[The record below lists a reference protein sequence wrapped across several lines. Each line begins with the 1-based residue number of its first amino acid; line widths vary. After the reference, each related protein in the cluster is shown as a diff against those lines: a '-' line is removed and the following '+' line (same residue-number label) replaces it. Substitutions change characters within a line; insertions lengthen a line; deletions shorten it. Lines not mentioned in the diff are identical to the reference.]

1 MIHAPATD
9 NSPLPDSL
17 DRGVL
22 LAAIAGMAANG
33 LQGSP
38 TGILLTFVAAAC
50 YGLARNR
57 LANSVDFE
65 TVAEPPPHPMIDIRL
80 FRPLCLWLGSI
91 HIYQGLLGDM
101 MDIGPD
107 SSEAAARRYLRKTLW
122 TTLWIRSR
130 EKLLMLLW
138 LDRFL

>member
-1 MIHAPATD
+1 MMHAPVTD
-9 NSPLPDSL
+9 SSPLSGNL

-22 LAAIAGMAANG
+22 LAAIAGMVANG
-33 LQGSP
+33 LQGSLS
-38 TGILLTFVAAAC
+38 GMLLTLMAAAS

-57 LANSVDFE
+57 LANGRDFE
-65 TVAEPPPHPMIDIRL
+65 TVAEPPPHPTVDIRH

-101 MDIGPD
+101 VDIGPD
-107 SSEAAARRYLRKTLW
+107 STEAAARRYLRKTLW
-122 TTLWIRSR
+122 KTLWARIR
-130 EKLLMLLW
+130 EKCLTLLW